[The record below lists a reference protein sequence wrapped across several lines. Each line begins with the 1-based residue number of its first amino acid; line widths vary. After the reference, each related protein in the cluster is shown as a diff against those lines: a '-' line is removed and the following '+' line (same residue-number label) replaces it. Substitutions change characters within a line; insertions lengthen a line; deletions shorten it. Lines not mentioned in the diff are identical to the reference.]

1 MVQDPAGGTMDRQD
15 DAAAVDRNF
24 IASFRALGEGVAGA
38 LVRTIGRVPVAAT
51 MLPLAFFNAAFV
63 AEPLGDAARDLEA
76 AVTLLRELAVPF
88 TVHLRSDL
96 EPATRAAADG
106 LGLVWT
112 GTLPGM
118 AMRPRPAPDLPPGL
132 TIRRAT
138 TAAELADHRAVAAA
152 AFGMSPDLVARLMPP
167 ALLGNPAVRVYVGL
181 ENGLPVASSLAFRT
195 DEIVGIYN
203 VATVEAARGRGYG
216 TAMTWAVIADAAP
229 GVEVA
234 ILQASAPGLP
244 VYERMGFRTV
254 VKYEEFEDAAA
265 EPERDQA
272 S

>member
-1 MVQDPAGGTMDRQD
+1 MANHRAERKKDQLD

-24 IASFRALGEGVAGA
+24 VATFRALSDGVEGA

-63 AEPLGDAARDLEA
+63 AEPLPDGARDLED
-76 AVTLLRELAVPF
+76 AVTLLRELGVPF

-96 EPATRAAADG
+96 EPATRTAADG
-106 LGLVWT
+106 LGLAWT

-118 AMRPRPAPDLPPGL
+118 AMRPRPAPDAPAGL

-152 AFGMSPDLVARLMPP
+152 AFGMSPDLVARLMPS

-181 ENGLPVASSLAFRT
+181 EDGLPVASSLAFRT
-195 DEIVGIYN
+195 GEIVGIYN
-203 VATVEAARGRGYG
+203 VATLDVCRGRGYG
-216 TAMTWAVIADAAP
+216 TAMTWAAIADAAP
-229 GVEVA
+229 DVEVA
-234 ILQASAPGLP
+234 ILQASAPGRP

-254 VKYEEFEDAAA
+254 VEYEELEDAAG
-265 EPERDQA
+265 EPDRGH
-272 S
+272 SS

>member
-76 AVTLLRELAVPF
+76 AVTLLRELGVPF

-96 EPATRAAADG
+96 DPATRTAADG

-138 TAAELADHRAVAAA
+138 TAA
-152 AFGMSPDLVARLMPP
+152 
-167 ALLGNPAVRVYVGL
+167 
-181 ENGLPVASSLAFRT
+181 
-195 DEIVGIYN
+195 
-203 VATVEAARGRGYG
+203 
-216 TAMTWAVIADAAP
+216 VIADAAP

-244 VYERMGFRTV
+244 STSGWDSGPWSSTRSSRMPPRSRSGIRPPDRRPRGV
-254 VKYEEFEDAAA
+254 RVGPGGRMLGSLEETD
-265 EPERDQA
+265 R
-272 S
+272 

>member
-1 MVQDPAGGTMDRQD
+1 MSSGGPPPCAGSRSARRSSRRWARPSCCSRRQRRQARYAPSRHTPLTPDRPPARLAHIVHDPAGRTMDRQD

-24 IASFRALGEGVAGA
+24 IATFRALGEGVAGA

-51 MLPLAFFNAAFV
+51 MMPLAFFNAAFV
-63 AEPLGDAARDLEA
+63 AEPLGDAAHDREA
-76 AVTLLRELAVPF
+76 AVTPLRELGVPF

-96 EPATRAAADG
+96 DPATRTAGDG

-118 AMRPRPAPDLPPGL
+118 AMRSRPAPDLPPGL

-138 TAAELADHRAVAAA
+138 TAA
-152 AFGMSPDLVARLMPP
+152 
-167 ALLGNPAVRVYVGL
+167 
-181 ENGLPVASSLAFRT
+181 
-195 DEIVGIYN
+195 
-203 VATVEAARGRGYG
+203 
-216 TAMTWAVIADAAP
+216 VIAAAAP

-244 VYERMGFRTV
+244 STSGW
-254 VKYEEFEDAAA
+254 DSG
-265 EPERDQA
+265 PW